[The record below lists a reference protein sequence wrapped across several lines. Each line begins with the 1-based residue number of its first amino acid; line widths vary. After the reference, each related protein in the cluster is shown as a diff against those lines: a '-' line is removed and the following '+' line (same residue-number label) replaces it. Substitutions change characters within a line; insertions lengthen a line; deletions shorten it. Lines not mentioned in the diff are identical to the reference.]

1 MDENFVTEYY
11 NYLMSLAKS
20 KITNEFDAEDIVS
33 ETFIRALA
41 YEKRGGIIKHYKT
54 WLHNTMMNVI
64 NDLLRKKYKYP
75 TVVQLD
81 TAFDMPMEE
90 DDDDFAEEEKAAVR
104 REVNYLSKITRE
116 VIILYYFTG
125 LEVKRIAEYLEIPE
139 GTVKSRLDS
148 GRRQVKK
155 GMENMAIQTIE
166 KTNAIPG
173 RLNVTTSGAV
183 RMEMQSTVA
192 NDLIMQNLLILAYDK
207 PVTISELSRM
217 ISIPAAY
224 IEPIVDRLC
233 DMELMAKT
241 ESGKVYTNFI
251 IYNSKDAI
259 ERFPRQKKFAA
270 DNFDTIWT
278 ILEGML
284 DKVRAK
290 EFYKALA
297 PDSRVDLERHM
308 LLKTLQLYF
317 NADNRLLDIKDDEE
331 MPLHS
336 DGCRWRAMGFH
347 KPADVDEEL
356 LDEVRI
362 YEITG
367 GLRTIN
373 CFGVRDNDKIE
384 LCMNEFDVRMFD
396 NGGKV
401 FIGGFNNYC
410 NYMHRFL
417 WSVWKD
423 RDPAED
429 EIPMELINEID
440 SFITSGYFE
449 RVDGKLKVLIPI
461 LSKAEFDIFN
471 GFINE
476 AISSL
481 RESCNDKYRDFLKG
495 GKMSIPEHLTGI
507 PETYRYGNTKDC
519 IPMAVIRLAYE
530 KGLHLKGADHAF
542 PPVIMVYDEHL
553 ENE

>member
-11 NYLMSLAKS
+11 NYLISLARS
-20 KITNEFDAEDIVS
+20 KITSEFDAEDIVS

-41 YEKRGGIIKHYKT
+41 YEKRGGVIKHYKT

-81 TAFDMPMEE
+81 TAFDMPTEE

-125 LEVKRIAEYLEIPE
+125 LEVKRIAEILGIPE

-155 GMENMAIQTIE
+155 GMETMAIQKIE

-173 RLNVTTSGAV
+173 RLNVVTSGAV
-183 RMEMQSTVA
+183 RMDMQSTVG
-192 NDLIMQNLLILAYDK
+192 NDLIMQNLLILAYEK
-207 PVTISELSRM
+207 PITISELSRM

-224 IEPIVDRLC
+224 IEPIVDKLC
-233 DMELMAKT
+233 GMELMAKT
-241 ESGKVYTNFI
+241 ESGKVYTDFI

-259 ERFPRQKKFAA
+259 ERLPRQKKFAE

-278 ILEGML
+278 ILEEML
-284 DKVRAK
+284 DKVRATD
-290 EFYKALA
+290 FYKSYA
-297 PDSRVDLERHM
+297 PDTKVDLERHM
-308 LLKTLQLYF
+308 LLKTLQHYF
-317 NADNRLLDIKDDEE
+317 NTDNRLLDIRDDDE

-356 LDEVRI
+356 LDEVWI
-362 YEITG
+362 YEING

-373 CFGVRDNDKIE
+373 CFGVRGNDKIE
-384 LCMNEFDVRMFD
+384 LCMNEFDVCMFD
-396 NGGKV
+396 DGGKA
-401 FIGGFNNYC
+401 FIGGWGNYC

-423 RDPAED
+423 RDPIKD

-440 SFITSGYFE
+440 EFIDIGYFE

-461 LSKAEFDIFN
+461 LSKAEFDVVN

-481 RESCNDKYRDFLKG
+481 IESCDDKYREFLKG
-495 GKMSIPEHLTGI
+495 EKMSIPAHLTGI
-507 PETYRYGNTKDC
+507 TDLYRYRNAKDC
-519 IPMAVIRLAYE
+519 IPMSIIRLAYA